1 MIKNHN
7 YRKFKK
13 LCDLEPVKKEL
24 KQIQDALDELQYVLS
39 SKDGNI
45 RSVDFDFKGYGIFR
59 LFLSLLVQ
67 FIDNVMLI

>member
-1 MIKNHN
+1 LIKNHN